1 MRTVRPAFKAS
12 HYAIT
17 TAFMAA
23 GIMLPGIA
31 SGYLQAWMGYENYFL
46 MSSLAA
52 IPGLAT
58 IYFLP
63 LRNE

>member
-1 MRTVRPAFKAS
+1 MRTVRPEFKAS

-23 GIMLPGIA
+23 GIMLPGIV
-31 SGYLQAWMGYENYFL
+31 SGYLPGVDGVQNYFL
-46 MSSLAA
+46 MSFLAA

-63 LRNE
+63 LDD